1 MSNTPLYNDL
11 FPPSYTEDDFGY
23 SPEWND
29 EIEKW
34 LVTAKDIDESIYNK
48 QKNRVKRAKQRDELL
63 GEYKAMYV
71 TKEMWQIENIR
82 YTDEENATE
91 KTVDFIFN
99 DSSGKTWNTEVK
111 SPSWLAELAEDLEN
125 GFITREQF
133 LERKEKPR
141 FINGEGRWLG
151 FDIFRNPI
159 EDAIKKFKSGEN
171 NLLFLCPNTFG
182 PLGLFGEMENWHK
195 LKNIISELDPEEKI
209 SAVCYLDVALYMDG
223 FKYTDQLIAV
233 KGLPSI
239 NR

>member
-1 MSNTPLYNDL
+1 MSDTPHYDAL
-11 FPPSYTEDDFGY
+11 FPKSYVEDDFGY
-23 SPEWND
+23 SPEWKN

-34 LVTAKDIDESIYNK
+34 LVTARSIDESIYNK
-48 QKNRVKRAKQRDELL
+48 QKNRVKKAKQRDELL

-71 TKEMWQIENIR
+71 AKELWHMENVE
-82 YTDEENATE
+82 YTDEENALE
-91 KTVDFIFN
+91 KTADFTF
-99 DSSGKTWNTEVK
+99 DDAVGKTWNTEVK

-125 GFITREQF
+125 GSITKEQF
-133 LERKEKPR
+133 LERKNKPQ

-159 EDAIKKFKSGEN
+159 EDAIKKFKPGEN

-195 LKNIISELDPEEKI
+195 LRSIISELDPMERI

-223 FKYTDQLIAV
+223 FKYTDQLI
-233 KGLPSI
+233 KIKELPLI